1 MVLRTATKRR
11 IRGPLIF
18 SCRDFTPGF
27 TSLSALHNMAAEQ
40 MHSVLV
46 ECLFLGYS
54 SSMLGFT
61 AYGTASKVFGLEIE
75 TLLSDYE

>member
-1 MVLRTATKRR
+1 
-11 IRGPLIF
+11 
-18 SCRDFTPGF
+18 
-27 TSLSALHNMAAEQ
+27 

-46 ECLFLGYS
+46 DCLFLGCS

-75 TLLSDYE
+75 TLLSDYERYRFKRSLLKCLPVARRDETRLMKQSVKIRS